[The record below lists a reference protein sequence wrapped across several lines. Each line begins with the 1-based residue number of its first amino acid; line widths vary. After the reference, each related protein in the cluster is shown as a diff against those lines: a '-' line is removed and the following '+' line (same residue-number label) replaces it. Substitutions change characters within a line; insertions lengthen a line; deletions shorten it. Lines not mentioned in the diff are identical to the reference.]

1 MARKAAA
8 GAGTI
13 RKKAVTRNGKQYEY
27 WEARYTVGYDPGTG
41 KQIQRFSVYWQD
53 AERGQAEAPAGYH
66 SH

>member
-41 KQIQRFSVYWQD
+41 KQIQRSVSRQD
-53 AERGQAEAPAGYH
+53 PKRGQAEATAGYH
-66 SH
+66 GH